1 MLFSHLGGGKI
12 LRNNCGVLRA
22 DKNDY
27 RWMIHWIHLSLMP
40 QISYTSMQCTL
51 SYPVALMSFL
61 ITSSH
66 QRTNPPSG
74 FNPWRFITK
83 CLYAFF
89 FLSCLSQGHLILLH
103 SVALVILFDECLWG
117 RRIWKELV
125 QVRLS
130 VAAERPLQYKAS
142 LETALLWECRICRL
156 HGDSCC
162 RINGKCKFSLQQ

>member
-1 MLFSHLGGGKI
+1 
-12 LRNNCGVLRA
+12 
-22 DKNDY
+22 
-27 RWMIHWIHLSLMP
+27 
-40 QISYTSMQCTL
+40 
-51 SYPVALMSFL
+51 MSFL

-89 FLSCLSQGHLILLH
+89 FLGCVSRAHLILLR
-103 SVALVILFDECLWG
+103 SVTLVMLFEEGLWV

-130 VAAERPLQYKAS
+130 VVAERPLQYKAS
-142 LETALLWECRICRL
+142 LESALLRECRICRL
-156 HGDSCC
+156 HGDSYC
-162 RINGKCKFSLQQ
+162 RINGKCKFSLQQQKNCVTLAVQRVKSVFHSSILPPRGAHVSCSCVHLRRLYNINGIQC